1 VKVLTLGGRQRVVEG
16 GGHVAYDNAVTTES
30 EAPEVLLIVATLG
43 RRPEYLRQ
51 TLESIRSQSIRSDI
65 VMVAPLD
72 APGLAE
78 TAAEFDAQ
86 LVQDPG
92 SLPKAINLG
101 AQEGLKGHKYLNWL
115 NDDDLLEPGSLE
127 ATKTALEAD
136 PAASVAFG
144 ACQYIDGQGR
154 PLWVS
159 KAGSWAPRVL
169 SWGPDLIPQPG
180 MLMRVEAW
188 HRVGGLDTSYSLAFD
203 LDLLLKL
210 KKVGP
215 LVNTGTVVSSFRWHA
230 DSLTVDDRTTN
241 LVESERAKRAS
252 LGPVAVRLAWIWEPP
267 VRFAIRRAANAV
279 QRRARKMSS
288 L

>member
-1 VKVLTLGGRQRVVEG
+1 MLALGGRQRVVEG

-30 EAPEVLLIVATLG
+30 EAAEVLLIVATLG

-51 TLESIRSQSIRSDI
+51 TLDSIRSQSVRSDI
-65 VMVAPLD
+65 IMVAPLD

-78 TAAEFDAQ
+78 TAVEFGAR
-86 LVQDPG
+86 LIPDPG

-101 AQEGLKGHKYLNWL
+101 AQEGLRGQKYLNWL
-115 NDDDLLEPGSLE
+115 NDDDLLEPGSLK

-136 PAASVAFG
+136 PTAAVAFG

-180 MLMRVEAW
+180 MLMRTEAW
-188 HRVGGLDTSYSLAFD
+188 RQVGGLDTSYSLAFD

-210 KKVGP
+210 KKVGR
-215 LVNTGTVVSSFRWHA
+215 LVDTGTVVSSFRWHA

-252 LGPVAVRLAWIWEPP
+252 LGPVAVLLAWIWEPP

>member
-1 VKVLTLGGRQRVVEG
+1 M
-16 GGHVAYDNAVTTES
+16 TTEP
-30 EAPEVLLIVATLG
+30 EPAEVLLIVATLG

-51 TLESIRSQSIRSDI
+51 TLESIRSQSVRTDI

-78 TAAEFDAQ
+78 TAAEFGAR
-86 LVQDPG
+86 LIPDPG

-101 AQEGLKGHKYLNWL
+101 AQEGLRGHKYLNWL

-127 ATKTALEAD
+127 ATRAALQAN

-180 MLMRVEAW
+180 MLVRADAW
-188 HRVGGLDTSYSLAFD
+188 RQVGGLDTSYSLAFD

-210 KKVGP
+210 KKVGR

>member
-1 VKVLTLGGRQRVVEG
+1 M
-16 GGHVAYDNAVTTES
+16 TTES
-30 EAPEVLLIVATLG
+30 APVEVLLIVATLG
-43 RRPEYLRQ
+43 RRPDYLRL
-51 TLESIRSQSIRSDI
+51 TLESIRSQAVAADI

-78 TAAEFDAQ
+78 TAAEFGVR
-86 LVQDPG
+86 LLPDPG

-127 ATKTALEAD
+127 ATRAALEEDSSAV
-136 PAASVAFG
+136 VAFG

-180 MLMRVEAW
+180 MLVRAEAW
-188 HRVGGLDTSYSLAFD
+188 RQVGGLDTSYKLAFD
-203 LDLLLKL
+203 LDLLLRL
-210 KKVGP
+210 KKLGR
-215 LVNTGTVVSSFRWHA
+215 LVNTGTTVSSFRWHA

-241 LVESERAKRAS
+241 LEESERAKRAS
-252 LGPVAVRLAWIWEPP
+252 LGPVAVRLAWIWEAP

-279 QRRARKMSS
+279 QRRARKINS

>member
-1 VKVLTLGGRQRVVEG
+1 
-16 GGHVAYDNAVTTES
+16 VTSES
-30 EAPEVLLIVATLG
+30 APAEVLLIVATLG
-43 RRPEYLRQ
+43 RRPDYLRQ
-51 TLESIRSQSIRSDI
+51 TLESIRSQAVAADI

-72 APGLAE
+72 APGLTE
-78 TAAEFDAQ
+78 TASEFGVR
-86 LVQDPG
+86 LLPDPG
-92 SLPKAINLG
+92 SLAKAINVG

-127 ATKTALEAD
+127 ATRAALEAD
-136 PAASVAFG
+136 SRAVVAFG
-144 ACQYIDGQGR
+144 ACKYIDGHGR

-180 MLMRVEAW
+180 MLVRAEAW
-188 HRVGGLDTSYSLAFD
+188 LEVDGLDTTYKLAFD
-203 LDLLLKL
+203 LDLLLRL
-210 KKVGP
+210 KKLGR
-215 LVNTGTVVSSFRWHA
+215 LVNTGTTVSSFRWHA

-241 LVESERAKRAS
+241 LEESERAKRAA
-252 LGPVAVRLAWIWEPP
+252 LGPVAVRLAWIWERP

-279 QRRARKMSS
+279 QRRARRINS

>member
-1 VKVLTLGGRQRVVEG
+1 
-16 GGHVAYDNAVTTES
+16 
-30 EAPEVLLIVATLG
+30 
-43 RRPEYLRQ
+43 
-51 TLESIRSQSIRSDI
+51 
-65 VMVAPLD
+65 MVAPLE

-78 TAAEFDAQ
+78 TAATFGAR
-86 LVQDPG
+86 LIPDPG
-92 SLPKAINLG
+92 SLPKAINVG
-101 AQEGLKGHKYLNWL
+101 AQEGLRGHRYFNWL

-127 ATKTALEAD
+127 ATKAALDAD
-136 PAASVAFG
+136 PTASVAFG
-144 ACQYIDGQGR
+144 ACQYIDGQGL

-159 KAGSWAPRVL
+159 KAGNWAPRVL

-180 MLMRVEAW
+180 MLMRADAW
-188 HRVGGLDTSYSLAFD
+188 REVGGLDTSYSLAFD

-210 KKVGP
+210 KKVGR

-230 DSLTVDDRTTN
+230 DSLTVDDRSTN
-241 LVESERAKRAS
+241 LMESERAKRAS
-252 LGPVAVRLAWIWEPP
+252 LGPIAVRLAWIWEPP

>member
-1 VKVLTLGGRQRVVEG
+1 MLALGGRQRVVEG
-16 GGHVAYDNAVTTES
+16 GGHVAYDNAVTTEP
-30 EAPEVLLIVATLG
+30 EAAEVLLIVATLG

-101 AQEGLKGHKYLNWL
+101 AQEGLRGHKYLNWL

-136 PAASVAFG
+136 PAAAVAFG
-144 ACQYIDGQGR
+144 ACQYIDGRGR

-180 MLMRVEAW
+180 MLMRAEAW

-210 KKVGP
+210 KKVGR